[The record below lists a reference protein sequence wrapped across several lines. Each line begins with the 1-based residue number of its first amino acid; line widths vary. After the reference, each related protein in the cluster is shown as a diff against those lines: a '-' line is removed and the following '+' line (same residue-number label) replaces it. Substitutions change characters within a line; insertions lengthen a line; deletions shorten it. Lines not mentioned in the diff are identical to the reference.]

1 MKMLVTILKKRLGQ
15 KSLISK
21 KATVSQLGIS
31 SFFVTENFLSQTP
44 FLIGLFIFQE
54 KSHYS
59 NLDRKFRK
67 FVIFT

>member
-21 KATVSQLGIS
+21 KATVPQLGIS

-44 FLIGLFIFQE
+44 FLIGLFFFRRILIIRIWIE
-54 KSHYS
+54 NSE
-59 NLDRKFRK
+59 NL
-67 FVIFT
+67 